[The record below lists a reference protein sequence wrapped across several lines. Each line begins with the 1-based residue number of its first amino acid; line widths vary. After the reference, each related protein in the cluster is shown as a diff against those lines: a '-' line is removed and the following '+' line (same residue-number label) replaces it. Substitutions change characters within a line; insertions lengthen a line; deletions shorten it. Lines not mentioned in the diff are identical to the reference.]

1 MLLTLAE
8 KYTNDS
14 NCGCREGFLL
24 ILQIGNTEDNAILSY
39 IYSQNY
45 IDNLQG
51 LYLKHFYY
59 AFYQLKMRNVLSN
72 FQLIT

>member
-1 MLLTLAE
+1 MTLTVAAE
-8 KYTNDS
+8 RAFSLYYRLETQKIMQSFD
-14 NCGCREGFLL
+14 
-24 ILQIGNTEDNAILSY
+24 

-59 AFYQLKMRNVLSN
+59 AFYQLKMRTVLSN